1 MHEQVCVCGGGGV
14 LAPPWRYV
22 PDSYVLLSNDYAT
35 LSVKREFAVENV
47 DHVSDNK

>member
-1 MHEQVCVCGGGGV
+1 MLFAVGRGGGGLLV
-14 LAPPWRYV
+14 PPWRYV
-22 PDSYVLLSNDYAT
+22 PDSYVLLSDAYAT